1 MHCLEGYLDSSPP
14 YGDNSPC
21 PARTHGGV
29 LVRGDGVTVT
39 APTIM
44 WVKALDMLMDKLRVA
59 GADFSTIAAIS
70 GTAQVSSQSIYP
82 FGCNL

>member
-1 MHCLEGYLDSSPP
+1 MH
-14 YGDNSPC
+14 
-21 PARTHGGV
+21 
-29 LVRGDGVTVT
+29 VRGDGVTVT

-70 GTAQVSSQSIYP
+70 GTGQVR
-82 FGCNL
+82 